1 MLGRTLLFIAAAL
14 LFSATASLNALAQS
28 NQTEQK
34 PAAQESQP
42 AEEDADVVIIA
53 NVTAR
58 ELTFEVVPNP
68 TVTFPG
74 NHERKTLWE
83 AERTNL
89 PEQVQPGVTYR
100 NIGIRLKIVSRF
112 ADIERIVA
120 EALGETPVTETLPQ
134 PPTQDAPQT
143 DKTQPAP
150 ATPNNSSPATPP
162 AGEGKPR

>member
-1 MLGRTLLFIAAAL
+1 MLRRTLLIIVAAF
-14 LFSATASLNALAQS
+14 LFSSAASLNALAQS

-34 PAAQESQP
+34 PAAQESKP

-58 ELTFEVVPNP
+58 ELKFEVVPNP
-68 TVTFPG
+68 SVTFPG

-120 EALGETPVTETLPQ
+120 EALGETPVTETLA
-134 PPTQDAPQT
+134 PPQDAPQT

-150 ATPNNSSPATPP
+150 ATPNSSPATPP
-162 AGEGKPR
+162 AGEGKPK